1 MGFNNTGIFRKTA
14 GVGTNTVSCDFTN
27 NGTVSAQSGTLAF
40 SASFANPVGTIA
52 VSGGSAIQFT
62 QPLFLLSGLVTGS
75 GTIQAPS
82 ITSGAVVNPGNTN
95 AVLTISGSYIQLYNG
110 SIQFDIGGTLPGM
123 NQSQVN
129 VTGPANVDGQIELR
143 FSPGYSPAAGSS
155 NVVLTASPLMGKFCC
170 FDHFFLL
177 GQNKHMVAAYNPTN
191 VTLTAVSAPDPSGPS
206 LGQSLQEKFLVCWPS
221 EFTNFGLNFKT
232 NLSSPSWTPI
242 PGVTNHY
249 LENPLSAPRKFFILI
264 K

>member
-1 MGFNNTGIFRKTA
+1 
-14 GVGTNTVSCDFTN
+14 
-27 NGTVSAQSGTLAF
+27 
-40 SASFANPVGTIA
+40 
-52 VSGGSAIQFT
+52 
-62 QPLFLLSGLVTGS
+62 
-75 GTIQAPS
+75 
-82 ITSGAVVNPGNTN
+82 
-95 AVLTISGSYIQLYNG
+95 
-110 SIQFDIGGTLPGM
+110 M

-129 VTGPANVDGQIELR
+129 VTGPAALDGQIELR
-143 FSPGYSPAAGSS
+143 FSPGYSPAVGSS

-206 LGQSLQEKFLVCWPS
+206 LGQSLHEKFLACWPS
-221 EFTNFGLNFKT
+221 EFTNFGLYFKT
-232 NLSSPSWTPI
+232 NLPSPSWTPI